1 MYWELKAG
9 CQVCGLLLGS
19 CCLQV
24 SANSKEMQV
33 HIIHLYPP
41 TYIHLPVSFSSCLS
55 LYNFTKQN
63 ILLSDSN
70 PAPHGSF
77 WPLPL
82 FAWKHPFQ
90 QWPYCLPSIY
100 SIAQPQYLRTIVPEL
115 LASNGKER
123 YQWKHSAHV
132 QFPCLWSCISH
143 LFSEVHT
150 SFPFHRCNLPGR
162 GSQGKRAHQSSLDT
176 QELGRE

>member
-33 HIIHLYPP
+33 HIIRLYPP

-100 SIAQPQYLRTIVPEL
+100 SIV
-115 LASNGKER
+115 
-123 YQWKHSAHV
+123 
-132 QFPCLWSCISH
+132 
-143 LFSEVHT
+143 
-150 SFPFHRCNLPGR
+150 
-162 GSQGKRAHQSSLDT
+162 
-176 QELGRE
+176 